1 MRRVGATLDRAGA
14 ALAVLSGA
22 TLIAAG
28 GFRLPPE
35 IVRALDWLAAA
46 AAAGWWAETL
56 AATLT
61 THRGQWRFR
70 RLEIFWGCA
79 GLAAGLALLLAPKPW
94 RQALW
99 GLGRPAAVEQA
110 EWTLVRLY
118 LFGYV
123 AIWLLRRLGALFSRP
138 SRPEGL
144 LCSSFG
150 ALILAGALLFLLPA
164 ATRPNRARF
173 GVVDALFTSTSAVCV
188 TGLTVRDPGGDLS
201 LFGQAVLAALI
212 QAGGLGIMTF
222 AAFVSVTSREDLPLP
237 QLASLKSLLG
247 ARALSDVR
255 RQIVAIVGV
264 TAAFEAAGALA
275 LAALRSEGRWADRL
289 GWGLF
294 HSISAFCNAGFSL
307 QSDSFAG
314 YARVPAALGVISLLV
329 IVGGLG
335 FLVIPDLLRFQW
347 ANLPSLRRFRH
358 FQRRRFGRPFARLTV
373 QTRLSLAVTAALLVA
388 GTVGFWLLERRGAL
402 AGMDWRTQATAA
414 WFQAVVPRTAGFS
427 AVDVGRLQT
436 ATLVLTMGLMAV
448 GACPVS
454 TGGGIKTVTLG
465 VLLASAHAWLR
476 GRRQAELFGRAL
488 PYRATLAAAV
498 MLFFYL
504 LAAGTA
510 LFLLCLFEPEL
521 PLRDLAFETVSALS
535 TVGLSTGVTP
545 KLGAASRLVL
555 CAVMFVGRV
564 GPISAVMAIMRSRRK
579 ARYELAEEDVIVG

>member
-1 MRRVGATLDRAGA
+1 L
-14 ALAVLSGA
+14 
-22 TLIAAG
+22 
-28 GFRLPPE
+28 
-35 IVRALDWLAAA
+35 
-46 AAAGWWAETL
+46 
-56 AATLT
+56 
-61 THRGQWRFR
+61 QR
-70 RLEIFWGCA
+70 RLF
-79 GLAAGLALLLAPKPW
+79 
-94 RQALW
+94 
-99 GLGRPAAVEQA
+99 
-110 EWTLVRLY
+110 
-118 LFGYV
+118 
-123 AIWLLRRLGALFSRP
+123 
-138 SRPEGL
+138 
-144 LCSSFG
+144 
-150 ALILAGALLFLLPA
+150 
-164 ATRPNRARF
+164 
-173 GVVDALFTSTSAVCV
+173 
-188 TGLTVRDPGGDLS
+188 
-201 LFGQAVLAALI
+201 
-212 QAGGLGIMTF
+212 
-222 AAFVSVTSREDLPLP
+222 
-237 QLASLKSLLG
+237 
-247 ARALSDVR
+247 
-255 RQIVAIVGV
+255 
-264 TAAFEAAGALA
+264 
-275 LAALRSEGRWADRL
+275 
-289 GWGLF
+289 
-294 HSISAFCNAGFSL
+294 
-307 QSDSFAG
+307 
-314 YARVPAALGVISLLV
+314 PAALGVISLLV

-402 AGMDWRTQATAA
+402 AGMDWRTQAM
-414 WFQAVVPRTAGFS
+414 
-427 AVDVGRLQT
+427 
-436 ATLVLTMGLMAV
+436 TMGLMAV